1 MRAVSACALA
11 VRLLAGM
18 LLVACRVVL
27 VVVLRFL
34 QPVLA
39 GPLVVGCIGGVGA
52 TIGFAAMQMWS
63 DALRAGVVT
72 LASALVLGA
81 YSATVIALGVEPT
94 PVAYRPTL
102 LDRGA
107 SEHADA
113 C

>member
-1 MRAVSACALA
+1 MRAVAACALA
-11 VRLLAGM
+11 VRLLAGL

-27 VVVLRFL
+27 VVVLRSL

-39 GPLVVGCIGGVGA
+39 APSVVGCICGAGA

-63 DALRAGVVT
+63 DALRAGFVT
-72 LASALVLGA
+72 LASALVLGV

-102 LDRGA
+102 FDKG
-107 SEHADA
+107 

>member
-1 MRAVSACALA
+1 MRAVPACALA
-11 VRLLAGM
+11 VRLLARV

-39 GPLVVGCIGGVGA
+39 VPFVVGCIGGAGA

-63 DALRAGVVT
+63 DALRAGFVT

-94 PVAYRPTL
+94 LVCYRPTL

-107 SEHADA
+107 SDHADS